1 MGLTGA
7 FGTLMLVVLLAVG
20 GGLLGGYLWLAK
32 DLPSIDN
39 IHGIQFETTRIY
51 DRHGELLYEMYD
63 TSAGKR
69 TYTTIEQMP
78 KDLINATIA
87 VEDASFEK
95 NNGLDP
101 LAIVRA
107 VYINYTGRGS
117 SGASTITQQ
126 LVRRVLLP
134 EKDEHTLTRKLREA
148 VLAVRMTEKYSK
160 EKILEIYLNEIY
172 YGSFSYGVAAAA
184 DTYYGKPLK
193 ELTLAQCAMLAG
205 LPQLPGDY
213 DPNINFDMAR
223 ARQRIVLDLM
233 VKNSFVT
240 QAQSDQAYAE
250 DVRPIV
256 RAANVPKNAPHFV
269 EYARQLLV
277 EKYGADEANRGGLK
291 VFTTID
297 LEWQRQAQQIAAA
310 QIDAIKKQGA
320 SNAALVAINPR
331 TGEILAMVGSVDYT
345 NPVYGEVNVATALRQ
360 PGSSF
365 KPFTYATALERGDYN
380 PATIVPD
387 LPAKFTNGAGLLPYV
402 PQNYDGRFH
411 GPVTMKS
418 ALANSFNIP
427 AVEVLKDVGVPAVLD
442 TAHRMGITTLNDPE
456 RYGLS
461 LTLGGGEVK
470 LLDMTAAFATFA
482 DYGYHVPATP
492 FLKIVD
498 SKGNVLEELDT
509 NHPAG
514 GKQALSPGVAYQI
527 SAMLSDNDAR
537 TPMFGPN
544 SALKIDGIEAA
555 VKTGTTNDWKDSWT
569 LGYTP
574 ALAVGVWVGNNDG
587 RAMAHVAGAIGAAPI
602 WHNFIAK
609 VYGDPRLKARLNG
622 PGEKQ
627 VPEHFTPP
635 PSMVR
640 AAVCELS
647 GMAPTSACL
656 HVKYQWFTPENLPQ
670 EECTWHKWV
679 SVTLHDGGARI
690 AGPGVPPDDIIQ
702 RVYTVPPDRY
712 KGWIGG
718 RPPSETVA
726 ITQTA
731 MLLPTPVKVEPT
743 SIAALIT
750 PVAEGAG
757 GQGSRPPGLPQS
769 ENSEPLSAVPGL
781 QLSIQSPSNGQVVSG
796 AVLVMGQ
803 AQADNFSRYHLEY
816 GRGAGDVPMTTLID
830 SPIPPLE
837 GTLGEW
843 DTAGLQPGTY
853 TLRVTLETSSGD
865 IVRRDVEV
873 RVGTSPPSVTL
884 ASPLDGSPVF
894 EGEAVDIAAAP
905 DGRGAP
911 LAGVEIYVDGK
922 RIASLTAAPWTARWA
937 VQPGTHEIQARAY
950 TTLGEQA
957 QSAVSHVVSQGVR
970 PTPTAAR
977 APIMWISRP
986 TLYQDV
992 PAGVSEVW
1000 VDVSE
1005 NSAVRY
1011 VDIYIDGLPGGFATG
1026 PGYRVNPR
1034 WTPTPTPTSTAA
1046 PPQPTNTLAPDVAS
1060 TASVVQATQ
1069 DMKSTRVAIATGTR
1083 VARLNAAAT
1092 AKSLQAT
1099 VAARNANATASV
1111 VLATTSATPAPP
1123 TVTLLPSA
1131 TPTFV
1136 RYQPMLDPMLG
1147 DFVAR
1152 CQFTSGRHRVTAIGY
1167 DADNHEVERNETWVV
1182 VK

>member
-1 MGLTGA
+1 M
-7 FGTLMLVVLLAVG
+7 VVLLLTAG
-20 GGLLGGYLWLAK
+20 GGLLSGYLWITK

-51 DRHGELLYEMYD
+51 DRHGQLLYEMYD
-63 TSAGKR
+63 TSQGKR
-69 TYTTIEQMP
+69 TYTSIDQMP

-95 NNGLDP
+95 NNGVDP
-101 LAIVRA
+101 LAIGRA
-107 VYINYTGRGS
+107 LYINYTGRGS

-148 VLAVRMTEKYSK
+148 ILAVRMTEKYSK

-172 YGSFSYGVAAAA
+172 YGSFSYGAAAAA

-193 ELTLAQCAMLAG
+193 DLTLAQCAMLAG

-213 DPNINFDMAR
+213 DPNVHFDVAR

-233 VKNSFVT
+233 LKNGYIT
-240 QAQSDQAYAE
+240 REQSDQAFAQ
-250 DVRPIV
+250 DVHPVV

-269 EYARQLLV
+269 EYVKQLLV
-277 EKYGADEANRGGLK
+277 EKYGADEAMRGGLK

-297 LEWQRQAQQIAAA
+297 LDWQQEAQKIAGA
-310 QIDAIKKQGA
+310 QVEAIRKQGA

-331 TGEILAMVGSVDYT
+331 TGEVLAMVGSVDYT
-345 NPVYGEVNVATALRQ
+345 NPVFGEVNVATSLRQ

-365 KPFTYATALERGDYN
+365 KPLTYATALERGDYN
-380 PATIVPD
+380 PMTIVPD

-411 GPVTMKS
+411 GPVTMRA
-418 ALANSFNIP
+418 ALANSYNIP

-442 TAHRMGITTLNDPE
+442 TAHRMGITTLNDPQ
-456 RYGLS
+456 RYGLA

-470 LLDMTAAFATFA
+470 LVDMTSAFATFA

-498 SKGNVLEELDT
+498 SKGNVLEELNTD
-509 NHPAG
+509 HPDG
-514 GKQALSPGVAYQI
+514 GKQAISSGVAFQI
-527 SAMLSDNDAR
+527 SEMLSDNDAR
-537 TPMFGPN
+537 TPAFGPN

-587 RAMAHVAGAIGAAPI
+587 RPMTHVAGAIGAAPI

-609 VYGDPRLKARLNG
+609 VYGDTLLKERLYGRS
-622 PGEKQ
+622 EKQ
-627 VPEHFTPP
+627 LPEHFVPP
-635 PSMVR
+635 PGMVR
-640 AAVCELS
+640 AAVCALS
-647 GMAPTSACL
+647 GMEPTSACT
-656 HVKYQWFTPENLPQ
+656 HVKYEWFTPQNLPQ
-670 EECTWHKWV
+670 EACTWHEWV
-679 SVTLHDGGARI
+679 PVTLHDGGAHV

-702 RVYTVPPDRY
+702 RVYTVPPDQYRS
-712 KGWIGG
+712 WVGG
-718 RPPSETVA
+718 QPPSETLV
-726 ITQTA
+726 ITQTNQA
-731 MLLPTPVKVEPT
+731 AVPLPTPVAGEPA
-743 SIAALIT
+743 SIASLIT
-750 PVAEGAG
+750 PVPVPSNTPGGGAA
-757 GQGSRPPGLPQS
+757 GLQQYQ
-769 ENSEPLSAVPGL
+769 NSQPVPGL
-781 QLSIQSPSNGQVVSG
+781 QLSIQSPTKRQVVSG
-796 AVLVMGQ
+796 AVMVTGQ
-803 AQADNFSRYHLEY
+803 AQADNFSRYRLEY
-816 GRGAGDVPMTTLID
+816 GYGAGDVPMTMLID
-830 SPIPPLE
+830 SPVPPLQ

-843 DTAGLQPGTY
+843 DTGGLQPGTY
-853 TLRVTLETSSGD
+853 TLRLTLETTGGD
-865 IVRRDVEV
+865 VVRDEVQV
-873 RVGTSPPSVTL
+873 RVGAALPSVSVV
-884 ASPLDGSPVF
+884 SPADGSPVYD
-894 EGEAVDIAAAP
+894 GEAVDINVAP
-905 DGRGAP
+905 DGGGAP

-937 VQPGTHEIQARAY
+937 VQVGTHEIMAMVY
-950 TTLGEQA
+950 TPLGEQA
-957 QSAVSHVVSQGVR
+957 RSAVLHVTSQGAR
-970 PTPTAAR
+970 PTPTATR

-986 TLYQDV
+986 TLYQDI
-992 PAGVSEVW
+992 PAGVGDVW

-1005 NSAVRY
+1005 NSAVRH

-1026 PGYRVNPR
+1026 PGYRVNPK
-1034 WTPTPTPTSTAA
+1034 WTATSTPTLTPA
-1046 PPQPTNTLAPDVAS
+1046 PPAPTETLAPDAAS
-1060 TASVVQATQ
+1060 TATAVQATQ
-1069 DMKSTRVAIATGTR
+1069 EAKATRVALATSTR
-1083 VARLNAAAT
+1083 LAKMKAT
-1092 AKSLQAT
+1092 ATTKSVRAT
-1099 VAARNANATASV
+1099 VAAKNANATASV

-1123 TVTLLPSA
+1123 TATASPTA

-1136 RYQPMLDPMLG
+1136 RYEPLLDPMLG
-1147 DFVAR
+1147 DFVAK

-1167 DADNHEVERNETWVV
+1167 DANNHEVERNETWVV